1 MLICI
6 KFEQSN
12 QLLMYL
18 IRLFI
23 YRSKDFQQSLIKS
36 RHLGIIADPLLSI
49 SNNKMTSLL
58 ENANKN
64 LKNFLLFLSISFL
77 IPFPIPFVLILC
89 KYKPYKNH
97 QPSFFLTSFI
107 GKTMRKIPHLLLH
120 FFRMF
125 SLIFFSFLSAFICKC
140 RCLTKC
146 KTAMRKI
153 WMQKSVYRKSTCG
166 KYGE

>member
-1 MLICI
+1 MLICKI
-6 KFEQSN
+6 RAEQPAVN
-12 QLLMYL
+12 VPNT
-18 IRLFI
+18 RLFI

-125 SLIFFSFLSAFICKC
+125 SLIFFFISFRIHL
-140 RCLTKC
+140 
-146 KTAMRKI
+146 
-153 WMQKSVYRKSTCG
+153 
-166 KYGE
+166 